1 MCYIHSTLRA
11 FIGDSIS
18 DCKLWCF
25 ADADHAGEY
34 DNRSTTGCVL
44 VLVGPNPHLPLT
56 AFSKKQT
63 SVSMSST
70 EAEVVAANI
79 TLRAVGLPSSGLW
92 AYLQNAGG
100 DESIPGGLPCMKVE
114 CSASV
119 KGDKWIFD
127 PSRRILMIEHSKTRQ
142 PLFDPKSDPKIPI
155 NIKCLGSARTSIMVI
170 KGKVDFV
177 QDNWRKRGEYPSQ
190 SEWVGITCFRVY
202 GPYEADLGIEACE
215 VREALTDYDFI
226 GNERSGDTLL
236 NLIPPNSIQGVFV
249 EDNQA
254 TIRILEN
261 GKSPTF
267 RHTDKTQRVNLSWL
281 EEQFRRKWYR
291 LVHGPSMM
299 QAADILTKPFTNA
312 EKWKFAVHLLGHS
325 DGKNNGKTNKS
336 NPHSKSQVS
345 HALPAASDES
355 SGEPAVG
362 PKPSRLIVEVCCS
375 KNSKLSDCSRSKS
388 KGCLVYQF
396 TEENNLVS
404 EDNRR
409 EIARKVNQFPKSKLV
424 LIWLSL
430 PCTGGTTWTFIN
442 LKHPKA
448 RRRVI
453 SEIRKLWKIW
463 AAMLDF
469 ILMIDREFEIAME
482 WPTGCRYW
490 KSPKVKKFLEEY
502 QMEKYNFHGCMLG
515 TCSRDGIPIKKPW
528 TVATTIPELG
538 SSLMKYQCDGSHE
551 HAEGRGVD
559 LKLTELYT
567 WKFVDEVHS
576 SLQPRSAASRIALP
590 CVRSVN
596 MTTSDQSSKT
606 NYVPSSQE
614 DADQIVAEMDK
625 GSRPS
630 VHERIKFWE
639 RKMIEIRVGALATTF
654 DDSTEGVQMLGGS
667 QQPLVD
673 LVETTVTTDA
683 EHTFY
688 SYPDFVDLLR
698 KVPPYY
704 FGVAECR
711 SEDLVDLLVLGDSTT
726 ALVSKPGS
734 LEESTQIPMGDLL
747 QNIEMPGIGNVYS
760 RLCWGRGLNTIVQT
774 AREAVNQIALDNF
787 YAGHPGRKILIL
799 LGWSGNDVH
808 GDFGYQGCTW
818 IHQSR
823 YLKSDADRKVAAE
836 WPSKQKARV
845 DKAIHDLVDLKAD
858 DNVYDVVVFGNGHHQ
873 EYGLPPSYN
882 KALGGHFQE
891 LVNLGVNAVSFEL
904 VAMRGFRYDRI
915 HLDDGASNR
924 NLVVRYLKG
933 IVTFHR
939 AYRMVMLNQE
949 VLLETASRLCG
960 SDRAALHHLLRQPV
974 LPVPVPVL
982 QKRRRGAQAVELRL
996 HYVHTT
1002 PNMLQF
1008 RRALEKHEEVKTYL
1022 ELNAQQTHASQAA
1035 DCDAQ
1040 DKEILDWIQAAWAE
1054 AEEEATREG
1063 APMGELFSQ
1072 VELTSCMPVD
1082 LGDEDSDCEAERL
1095 RINLSEEIEEAVKQG
1110 FSIVDSEEVVMNPPD
1125 DSAFEEVDLSKWET
1139 VPERGVENEFD
1150 KISLTTEESIILND
1164 EENVEEVE
1172 SFTQGSVTLKARDDT
1187 VMTEEAEAQEIKQ
1200 EEQKHAGRPAE
1211 KPSGSIPT
1219 RCKDLPKDDAAAEK
1233 LQQATERDEEKVWL
1247 DPNDLAGRI
1256 PYKNVNNSG
1265 RLLQISKKLS
1275 YFLRGHPMEYNLP
1288 CPSFNYLDL
1297 SVEWEE
1303 LMTFMR
1309 GKIWELEDWE
1319 VLQQ

>member
-1 MCYIHSTLRA
+1 M
-11 FIGDSIS
+11 
-18 DCKLWCF
+18 
-25 ADADHAGEY
+25 
-34 DNRSTTGCVL
+34 
-44 VLVGPNPHLPLT
+44 
-56 AFSKKQT
+56 
-63 SVSMSST
+63 
-70 EAEVVAANI
+70 
-79 TLRAVGLPSSGLW
+79 
-92 AYLQNAGG
+92 
-100 DESIPGGLPCMKVE
+100 
-114 CSASV
+114 
-119 KGDKWIFD
+119 
-127 PSRRILMIEHSKTRQ
+127 
-142 PLFDPKSDPKIPI
+142 
-155 NIKCLGSARTSIMVI
+155 
-170 KGKVDFV
+170 
-177 QDNWRKRGEYPSQ
+177 
-190 SEWVGITCFRVY
+190 Y

-236 NLIPPNSIQGVFV
+236 NLIPPKSIQGVFV

-281 EEQFRRKWYR
+281 EEQFRRKWYK

-396 TEENNLVS
+396 TEENNLLS

-469 ILMIDREFEIAME
+469 IIMIDREFEIAME

-596 MTTSDQSSKT
+596 MNTSGQSSKT

-614 DADQIVAEMDK
+614 DAGSNCCK

-667 QQPLVD
+667 QQPV
-673 LVETTVTTDA
+673 
-683 EHTFY
+683 
-688 SYPDFVDLLR
+688 
-698 KVPPYY
+698 
-704 FGVAECR
+704 
-711 SEDLVDLLVLGDSTT
+711 
-726 ALVSKPGS
+726 
-734 LEESTQIPMGDLL
+734 
-747 QNIEMPGIGNVYS
+747 S
-760 RLCWGRGLNTIVQT
+760 RLSRN
-774 AREAVNQIALDNF
+774 
-787 YAGHPGRKILIL
+787 Y
-799 LGWSGNDVH
+799 GN
-808 GDFGYQGCTW
+808 
-818 IHQSR
+818 
-823 YLKSDADRKVAAE
+823 
-836 WPSKQKARV
+836 
-845 DKAIHDLVDLKAD
+845 
-858 DNVYDVVVFGNGHHQ
+858 N
-873 EYGLPPSYN
+873 
-882 KALGGHFQE
+882 
-891 LVNLGVNAVSFEL
+891 
-904 VAMRGFRYDRI
+904 
-915 HLDDGASNR
+915 
-924 NLVVRYLKG
+924 
-933 IVTFHR
+933 
-939 AYRMVMLNQE
+939 
-949 VLLETASRLCG
+949 
-960 SDRAALHHLLRQPV
+960 
-974 LPVPVPVL
+974 
-982 QKRRRGAQAVELRL
+982 
-996 HYVHTT
+996 
-1002 PNMLQF
+1002 
-1008 RRALEKHEEVKTYL
+1008 
-1022 ELNAQQTHASQAA
+1022 
-1035 DCDAQ
+1035 
-1040 DKEILDWIQAAWAE
+1040 
-1054 AEEEATREG
+1054 
-1063 APMGELFSQ
+1063 
-1072 VELTSCMPVD
+1072 
-1082 LGDEDSDCEAERL
+1082 
-1095 RINLSEEIEEAVKQG
+1095 
-1110 FSIVDSEEVVMNPPD
+1110 
-1125 DSAFEEVDLSKWET
+1125 
-1139 VPERGVENEFD
+1139 
-1150 KISLTTEESIILND
+1150 
-1164 EENVEEVE
+1164 
-1172 SFTQGSVTLKARDDT
+1172 
-1187 VMTEEAEAQEIKQ
+1187 
-1200 EEQKHAGRPAE
+1200 
-1211 KPSGSIPT
+1211 
-1219 RCKDLPKDDAAAEK
+1219 
-1233 LQQATERDEEKVWL
+1233 
-1247 DPNDLAGRI
+1247 
-1256 PYKNVNNSG
+1256 
-1265 RLLQISKKLS
+1265 
-1275 YFLRGHPMEYNLP
+1275 
-1288 CPSFNYLDL
+1288 
-1297 SVEWEE
+1297 
-1303 LMTFMR
+1303 
-1309 GKIWELEDWE
+1309 
-1319 VLQQ
+1319 